1 MIHEELVQR
10 EKIKTTVIRLFNGTD
25 EKDWDTV
32 KSCFGP
38 EVHFDV
44 TSMAG
49 GYPTKMNPEQIAGA
63 WEDGLKDIEQVHH
76 QAGNFDISIDEHEA
90 HVFCYAIAYH
100 YKKLPSG
107 HNSRKFVGSYN
118 FGLSLVDKDHW
129 VIDAFKY
136 NLKFIDGN
144 IDLD

>member
-10 EKIKTTVIRLFNGTD
+10 EKIKTTVIRLFNATD
-25 EKDWDTV
+25 EKDWETV

-44 TSMAG
+44 TSMSG
-49 GYPTKMNPEQIAGA
+49 GYPATLNPEQIAGA
-63 WEDGLKDIEQVHH
+63 WEEGLDGIEHVHH
-76 QAGNFDISIDEHEA
+76 QAGNFIIDIDEHEA
-90 HVFCYAIAYH
+90 RVFCYAIAYH
-100 YKKLPSG
+100 YKDLPSG
-107 HNSRKFVGSYN
+107 NNTRTYVGSYN
-118 FGLSLVDKDHW
+118 FGLSMIDKDHW

-144 IDLD
+144 LDLE